1 MSAKLLVISG
11 PNRGATYFLDEGE
24 TTLGRANEAG
34 ITLAS
39 TQVSKKHFAIVCSH
53 GKAELKDLG
62 SSNGTFVNGV
72 LTKKKLLANH
82 DRISAGPFVLE
93 LILPELP
100 AKVMPAVGAA
110 PAAGAAM
117 PNIDVGDGM
126 MKMEEEEPKSLI
138 GKYWKKFDD
147 TFLPVMYDFYEKMDY
162 PTLMSLMF
170 TVYVVLSLGFAVYP
184 VLQRSREE
192 VLREAENQAKYI
204 SQQVAH
210 LNRQAILE
218 KREGAVITDFAD
230 LAIHVREVVVA
241 NLEGR
246 ILAPGSR
253 LNEMYNNPIFLKY
266 RSVLEKQ
273 WKTGQD
279 WNKPR
284 IFRNVDAEEI
294 YAFTPV
300 PVLSA
305 AKGANVPGAVAT
317 VIYSTASIALDPGTV
332 SSVYLEA
339 LFWSAAAGVIFLYL
353 LYRVTHR
360 PLELLT
366 EDMDKV
372 LKGDAET
379 VEKKYRNDVVD
390 HLIDNVNAALGRI
403 PKADGKT
410 KEEVNAGDT
419 EGVIIN
425 NMMRSIEYLAM
436 NAKHPM
442 FMLDLDGKITQ
453 VSQSFE
459 ELTGIR
465 GAHGEMLESVSR
477 DESFPALIKEMM
489 GKAND
494 AAAEGVHE
502 DYDFNA
508 GTHKIHGYAL
518 SGLPGKIEGYLFLFE
533 KLGD

>member
-11 PNRGATYFLDEGE
+11 PNRGATYFLEEGE
-24 TTLGRANEAG
+24 TSLGRANEAN

-39 TQVSKKHFAIVCSH
+39 TQVSKKHFAIQVAN

-72 LTKKKLLANH
+72 LTKRKLLQNH

-100 AKVMPAVGAA
+100 ARVMPGVA
-110 PAAGAAM
+110 PAVASGPM
-117 PNIDVGDGM
+117 PSIDVGDGL
-126 MKMEEEEPKSLI
+126 MKMEEEEPKSLV

-192 VLREAENQAKYI
+192 VLREAEHQAMYI
-204 SQQVAH
+204 SQQVAY

-218 KREGAVITDFAD
+218 KKEGALITDFAESE
-230 LAIHVREVVVA
+230 IHVKEVVVA
-241 NLEGR
+241 NMEGR

-266 RSVLEKQ
+266 RGLLEK
-273 WKTGQD
+273 KQD
-279 WNKPR
+279 LWGKPR
-284 IFRNVDAEEI
+284 IWRNVDAEEI
-294 YAFTPV
+294 MAFTPV
-300 PVLSA
+300 MVLSPT
-305 AKGANVPGAVAT
+305 KGFNVPGAVAT
-317 VIYSTASIALDPGTV
+317 VIYSTSSLALDPGTV

-339 LFWSAAAGVIFLYL
+339 LFWSAVVGVIFLYL

-366 EDMDKV
+366 EDMDRV

-379 VEKKYRNDVVD
+379 VEKKYRNDVID
-390 HLIDNVNAALGRI
+390 HLIDNVNSALGRI

-410 KEEVNAGDT
+410 KEEVSTGDT

-442 FMLDLDGKITQ
+442 IMIDPDGKITQ
-453 VSQSFE
+453 ASQAFE

-489 GKAND
+489 GKSVD

-508 GTHKIHGYAL
+508 GTHKIHCYAL
-518 SGLPGKIEGYLFLFE
+518 SGLPGKVESYLFLFE

>member
-24 TTLGRANEAG
+24 TSLGRANEAN
-34 ITLAS
+34 IVLAS

-53 GKAELKDLG
+53 GKAEIKDLG

-82 DRISAGPFVLE
+82 DRISVGPFVLE

-100 AKVMPAVGAA
+100 AKIAPAAA
-110 PAAGAAM
+110 VAGAAGAAGAT
-117 PNIDVGDGM
+117 PNIDLGDGM
-126 MKMEEEEPKSLI
+126 MKMEEEEPKSLV

-147 TFLPVMYDFYEKMDY
+147 TFLPVMYDFYEKLDY

-192 VLREAENQAKYI
+192 VLREAEHQAMYI
-204 SQQVAH
+204 SQQVAY
-210 LNRQAILE
+210 LNRQALLE
-218 KREGAVITDFAD
+218 NKEGALITDFAESE
-230 LAIHVREVVVA
+230 IHVKEVVVA
-241 NLEGR
+241 NMEGR

-266 RSVLEKQ
+266 RGLLEKKQ
-273 WKTGQD
+273 ELWG
-279 WNKPR
+279 KPR
-284 IFRNVDAEEI
+284 IWRNVDAEEI
-294 YAFTPV
+294 IAFTPV
-300 PVLSA
+300 MILSKT
-305 AKGANVPGAVAT
+305 KGINVPGAVAT
-317 VIYSTASIALDPGTV
+317 VIYSTSSLALDPGTV

-339 LFWSAAAGVIFLYL
+339 LFWSAVVGVIFLYL

-372 LKGDAET
+372 LKGDSET

-425 NMMRSIEYLAM
+425 NLMRSVEYLAM

-442 FMLDLDGKITQ
+442 LMLDLDGRITQ
-453 VSQSFE
+453 VSQTFE

-465 GAHGEMLESVSR
+465 GAHGELLESVSR

-489 GKAND
+489 GKSAD
-494 AAAEGVHE
+494 AGADGVHE

-518 SGLPGKIEGYLFLFE
+518 SGLPGKVEAFLFLFE
-533 KLGD
+533 MLGD

>member
-1 MSAKLLVISG
+1 MGAKLLVISG
-11 PNRGATYFLDEGE
+11 PNRGATYFLEEGE
-24 TTLGRANEAG
+24 TTLGRAG
-34 ITLAS
+34 DVSITLAS
-39 TQVSKKHFAIVCSH
+39 TQVSKRHFAVVMAN

-72 LTKKKLLANH
+72 LTKKKLLQNH
-82 DRISAGPFVLE
+82 DRISVGPFVLE

-100 AKVMPAVGAA
+100 AKVISSASVSADSP
-110 PAAGAAM
+110 M
-117 PNIDVGDGM
+117 PNIDIGAGM
-126 MKMEEEEPKSLI
+126 MKMEEEEPKSLL

-147 TFLPVMYDFYEKMDY
+147 TFLPVMYDFYEKLDY

-192 VLREAENQAKYI
+192 VLRAAEGQAMYI
-204 SQQVAH
+204 SQIVAQ

-218 KREGAVITDFAD
+218 KKEGALTTDFAESE
-230 LAIHVREVVVA
+230 IHVKEVVVA
-241 NLEGR
+241 NMEGR
-246 ILAPGSR
+246 ILAPGAR

-266 RSVLEKQ
+266 RGLLEKR
-273 WKTGQD
+273 QD
-279 WNKPR
+279 MWGKPK
-284 IFRNVDAEEI
+284 IWRNEDAEEI
-294 YAFTPV
+294 MAFTPV
-300 PVLSA
+300 MVLSPT
-305 AKGANVPGAVAT
+305 KGFNVPGAVAVVT
-317 VIYSTASIALDPGTV
+317 YSTSSLALDPGTV

-339 LFWSAAAGVIFLYL
+339 LFWSAVVGVIFLYL
-353 LYRVTHR
+353 LYRVSHR

-390 HLIDNVNAALGRI
+390 HLIDNVNSALGRI
-403 PKADGKT
+403 PKADGST
-410 KEEVNAGDT
+410 GDAVETGDT

-425 NMMRSIEYLAM
+425 NMMRSLEYLAM

-442 FMLDLDGKITQ
+442 LMIDPEGRVSQ

-465 GAHGEMLESVSR
+465 GAHGELLESVSR

-489 GKAND
+489 GKSVD

-502 DYDFNA
+502 DYDFNS

-518 SGLPGKIEGYLFLFE
+518 SGLPGKIESYLFLFE